1 MTPDDPERLD
11 PDLDPED
18 DPGED
23 LEVTIELATTPSGP
37 NRSG

>member
-1 MTPDDPERLD
+1 MKPEDPERLD

-23 LEVTIELATTPSGP
+23 LEVTISRVGTYFQM
-37 NRSG
+37 